1 MKVFYS
7 RVSSDDGS
15 QNPERQLQNLKEF
28 DYVLTDMC
36 SGSIPLFERP
46 KGSQIK
52 KLIDDHLANESK
64 TTFEIHCH
72 SIDRLGRSTLDLL
85 SVWVD
90 LTQKGITIVCRN
102 PNIRNIDEN
111 GKVDKF
117 SELMMSIISTM
128 SQFERSLIRERQMEG
143 IRIRKEK
150 GLYSG
155 RRIGTTDTPERLLQK
170 ERSQLILKYIEKGYP
185 VREIAKIASCS
196 KTTITKVRKA
206 KAELEGTSMV

>member
-1 MKVFYS
+1 MVQNMKVFYS

-28 DYVLTDMC
+28 DYVFTDMC

-46 KGSQIK
+46 KGGQIK
-52 KLIDDHLANESK
+52 KLIDENKLTHL
-64 TTFEIHCH
+64 EIH
-72 SIDRLGRSTLDLL
+72 SIDRLGRSCLDVLTLWDEM
-85 SVWVD
+85 
-90 LTQKGITIVCRN
+90 TKRGITITCRN
-102 PNIRNIDEN
+102 PNLRNIDET

-117 SELMMSIISTM
+117 SELMMSILSTM
-128 SQFERSLIRERQMEG
+128 SQFERNLIRERQMEG

-170 ERSQLILKYIEKGYP
+170 ERSKLILKYIEKGYP
-185 VREIAKIASCS
+185 VREIEKIVSCS

-206 KAELEGTSMV
+206 KEQLAMV

>member
-7 RVSSDDGS
+7 RVSTNDGS

-28 DYVLTDMC
+28 DYVFTDMC

-46 KGSQIK
+46 KGGQIR
-52 KLIDDHLANESK
+52 KLIDDYLAIESK
-64 TTFEIHCH
+64 RTFELHCH

-85 SVWVD
+85 SIWVD

-128 SQFERSLIRERQMEG
+128 SQFERNLIRERQMEG

-150 GLYSG
+150 KLYTG
-155 RRIGTTDTPERLLQK
+155 RQVGTVDSPERLLQK
-170 ERSQLILKYIEKGYP
+170 ERSKAILKYLEKGYP
-185 VREIAKIASCS
+185 VRTIAKVVPCS
-196 KTTITKVRKA
+196 KTTITKVKKA
-206 KAELEGTSMV
+206 KMALEAISKN

>member
-15 QNPERQLQNLKEF
+15 QNPQRQLQNLKEF
-28 DYVLTDMC
+28 DYVFTDMC

-64 TTFEIHCH
+64 TSFEIHCH
-72 SIDRLGRSTLDLL
+72 SIDRLGRNTLDVLT
-85 SVWVD
+85 VWDD
-90 LTQKGITIVCRN
+90 LTKKGITIVCRN
-102 PNIRNIDEN
+102 PNIRNIDED
-111 GKVDKF
+111 GKVDNF
-117 SELMMSIISTM
+117 SVLTMSILSIM
-128 SQFERSLIRERQMEG
+128 SSFERGMIRSRQMEG
-143 IRIRKEK
+143 IKLRKEK

-155 RRIGTTDTPERLLQK
+155 RQVGTKDTPERLLQK
-170 ERSQLILKYIEKGYP
+170 AKSKLILKYIEKGYP
-185 VREIAKIASCS
+185 VREIEKIVSCS

-206 KAELEGTSMV
+206 KAELEGTPII

>member
-7 RVSSDDGS
+7 RVSTNDGS
-15 QNPERQLQNLKEF
+15 QNPERQLQNVKEF

-46 KGSQIK
+46 KGGQIK
-52 KLIDDHLANESK
+52 KLIDENKL
-64 TTFEIHCH
+64 TLLEIH
-72 SIDRLGRSTLDLL
+72 SIDRLGRSTLDTLM
-85 SVWVD
+85 VWQKM
-90 LTQKGITIVCRN
+90 TEKGITIVCRN

-117 SELMMSIISTM
+117 SELMMSILSTM
-128 SQFERSLIRERQMEG
+128 SQFERNLIRERQMEG

-155 RRIGTTDTPERLLQK
+155 RRIGTADTPERLLQK
-170 ERSQLILKYIEKGYP
+170 EKSKLILKYIEKGYP
-185 VREIAKIASCS
+185 VRTIAKVVPCS
-196 KTTITKVRKA
+196 KTTILKVKKA
-206 KAELEGTSMV
+206 KMALEAISKNENKS

>member
-15 QNPERQLQNLKEF
+15 QNPQRQLQNLREF

-52 KLIDDHLANESK
+52 KLIDNHLANESK
-64 TTFEIHCH
+64 TSFEIHCH

-85 SVWVD
+85 SVWVL

-128 SQFERSLIRERQMEG
+128 SQFERNLIRERQMEG

-170 ERSQLILKYIEKGYP
+170 ERSKQILKYIEKGYP
-185 VREIAKIASCS
+185 VREIEKIVSCS

-206 KAELEGTSMV
+206 KAQLEGTTI